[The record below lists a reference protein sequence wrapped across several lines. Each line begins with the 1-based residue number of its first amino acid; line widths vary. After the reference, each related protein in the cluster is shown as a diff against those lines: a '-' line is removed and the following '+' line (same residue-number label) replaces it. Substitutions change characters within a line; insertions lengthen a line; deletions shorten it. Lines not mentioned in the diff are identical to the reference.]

1 LLDYGAMGKDIR
13 FGTDGWR
20 GVIAR
25 DFTFFN
31 LARVATA
38 YGRYLLAKGGKTVA
52 VGYDTRFQARA
63 FAEEAAEVL
72 AGLGLKAYLLQ
83 DPHPTPMLSFAVR
96 HLGADGGLMLT
107 ASHNP
112 PQYLGVKLKGPYGG
126 SALPEEVKGVEAL
139 LPEAPSEARGRAES
153 LEVRTAYYEHLKG
166 LLDLEALS
174 RFPGV
179 LYHDAMGGAGDSHL
193 SAFLRHAEL
202 ALEVRELHNVP
213 HPLFY
218 GVNPEPLPKNL
229 KTLLAVMGPEEAP
242 TFAVVTDGDGDRIA
256 AVLPGGRFFNP
267 HQVFAALL
275 RHLHTKGLSG
285 GVVKNFAVSWIVD
298 RLAERLGLPVKTTP
312 IGFKWITEA
321 FLREDVLIGG
331 EESGG
336 IGVKGHLPERDGIL
350 NALLLLES
358 VARTGKDLATQFRE
372 IEALTGLTHAYDRLD
387 LEIST
392 EGLLE
397 KLREP
402 RPLAGLTPRGL
413 EDLDGIKWVYEG
425 AWVLFR
431 PSGTEPLLRIY
442 AEATEEEI
450 VNALLKEAEALVRS
464 LVP

>member
-1 LLDYGAMGKDIR
+1 
-13 FGTDGWR
+13 
-20 GVIAR
+20 
-25 DFTFFN
+25 
-31 LARVATA
+31 
-38 YGRYLLAKGGKTVA
+38 
-52 VGYDTRFQARA
+52 
-63 FAEEAAEVL
+63 
-72 AGLGLKAYLLQ
+72 
-83 DPHPTPMLSFAVR
+83 
-96 HLGADGGLMLT
+96 
-107 ASHNP
+107 
-112 PQYLGVKLKGPYGG
+112 
-126 SALPEEVKGVEAL
+126 
-139 LPEAPSEARGRAES
+139 
-153 LEVRTAYYEHLKG
+153 
-166 LLDLEALS
+166 
-174 RFPGV
+174 
-179 LYHDAMGGAGDSHL
+179 
-193 SAFLRHAEL
+193 
-202 ALEVRELHNVP
+202 
-213 HPLFY
+213 
-218 GVNPEPLPKNL
+218 
-229 KTLLAVMGPEEAP
+229 
-242 TFAVVTDGDGDRIA
+242 
-256 AVLPGGRFFNP
+256 
-267 HQVFAALL
+267 
-275 RHLHTKGLSG
+275 
-285 GVVKNFAVSWIVD
+285 
-298 RLAERLGLPVKTTP
+298 VKTTP
-312 IGFKWITEA
+312 VGFKWITEA

-387 LEIST
+387 LEIPT

>member
-1 LLDYGAMGKDIR
+1 
-13 FGTDGWR
+13 
-20 GVIAR
+20 
-25 DFTFFN
+25 
-31 LARVATA
+31 
-38 YGRYLLAKGGKTVA
+38 
-52 VGYDTRFQARA
+52 
-63 FAEEAAEVL
+63 
-72 AGLGLKAYLLQ
+72 
-83 DPHPTPMLSFAVR
+83 
-96 HLGADGGLMLT
+96 
-107 ASHNP
+107 
-112 PQYLGVKLKGPYGG
+112 
-126 SALPEEVKGVEAL
+126 
-139 LPEAPSEARGRAES
+139 
-153 LEVRTAYYEHLKG
+153 
-166 LLDLEALS
+166 
-174 RFPGV
+174 
-179 LYHDAMGGAGDSHL
+179 
-193 SAFLRHAEL
+193 
-202 ALEVRELHNVP
+202 VRELHNVP

-242 TFAVVTDGDGDRIA
+242 TFAVATDGDGDRIA

-267 HQVFAALL
+267 HQVFAVLL
-275 RHLHTKGLSG
+275 RHLHAKGLSG

-312 IGFKWITEA
+312 VGFKWITEA

-372 IEALTGLTHAYDRLD
+372 VEALTGLTHAYDRLD
-387 LEIST
+387 LEIPT

-402 RPLAGLTPRGL
+402 RPLAGLTPGGL